1 MQKPRRSIVLTAS
14 TIRAMKPREHRYE
27 VRDALPGLVLVV
39 QPSGSKSW
47 AVRTRVNRKLAKI
60 TLGRAATDMRA
71 KASENPII
79 GGDNLTVADARLLAT
94 TVMHQVLRG
103 KDPMQAH
110 RERKSG
116 GTNVSPEKRTDRET
130 RA

>member
-79 GGDNLTVADARLLAT
+79 GDDNLTVADARLLAV

-103 KDPMQAH
+103 TFDPQQAE
-110 RERKSG
+110 RERRRK
-116 GTNVSPEKRTDRET
+116 KR
-130 RA
+130 